1 MSWILQRMLLFY
13 YFSVWGKKKKPH
25 RFHFRGCYHQG
36 GWLSSSGF
44 IKKGGTLWF
53 FFFFLSSAT
62 QNTHMLIYIIR
73 LQKVLRNC
81 VITVITV
88 EWPFYLLC
96 NSRLREATVTDLPQ
110 MTNNLTLLT
119 IWGHEAFLAFS
130 SSPAS
135 TSLIMHVRQWV
146 SKGLLLQPLQPPA
159 LYTFTLLSFFIWFY
173 SLCVGIIKSLAPT
186 VPLACFSSL
195 AFLWIWQ
202 LKNPKLKSFSR

>member
-1 MSWILQRMLLFY
+1 MLLFY

-53 FFFFLSSAT
+53 FFFFLKQCHSEHTYA
-62 QNTHMLIYIIR
+62 NLHY
-73 LQKVLRNC
+73 
-81 VITVITV
+81 TVAKGAEKLCDNLTV